1 MQGTSGQ
8 EQAQQARQRD
18 FVDVFAKCYDFKRD
32 LEVQAVGLY
41 PFFKTIEGNMGSRV
55 VIDGRE
61 VVMAGSNNYLGL
73 TRHPKVVEAAL
84 DATRKYGTSC
94 SGSRYANGTYVI
106 HVELEERL
114 AEFMGKPKALCFT
127 TGYTTNMGAISVL
140 AGRRDIILSDR
151 ENHSCIMD
159 ATQLSFA
166 ETKKYKHDD
175 MEDLERVLEASP
187 ADCGKLLV
195 TDGVFSMKGTLARLP
210 EIVKLKKKHGM
221 RIFVDDAHGVG
232 VVGKHGRGT
241 AEHYGLEAD
250 VDVVMGT
257 FSKSFAGLGGFIAGE
272 ERVISYV
279 KHHARQLIFAASMTP
294 ASVAAVTQSLKMMQS
309 EPEHLENLRKVVAKV
324 RAEFNR
330 IGYAIGDEA
339 TPIVYIKV
347 GEDIQAF
354 QFWKDL
360 LDMGVYTNPV
370 ITPGVPQGQSG
381 VRASFMAI
389 HTDKDLAR
397 VIEAFETLGKK
408 YGLIK

>member
-1 MQGTSGQ
+1 M
-8 EQAQQARQRD
+8 
-18 FVDVFAKCYDFKRD
+18 DVFAKCFEFTRD
-32 LEVQAVGLY
+32 LEVQAAGLY
-41 PFFKTIEGNMGSRV
+41 PFFKTIEGNHGSRV

-73 TRHPKVVEAAL
+73 TRHPRVVESAIK
-84 DATRKYGTSC
+84 ATNEYGTSC

-106 HVELEERL
+106 HVELEEKL
-114 AEFMGKPKALCFT
+114 ADFMDKPKALCFT

-140 AGRRDIILSDR
+140 AGRRDIIYSDR

-159 ATQLSFA
+159 ATQLTFA

-175 MEDLERVLEASP
+175 MDDLARVLENSSP
-187 ADCGKLLV
+187 DAGKLLV
-195 TDGVFSMKGTLARLP
+195 TDGVFSMKGTICRLP
-210 EIVKLKKKHGM
+210 EMVELKKKYGL

-232 VVGKHGRGT
+232 VVGPTGRGT
-241 AEHYGLEAD
+241 AEHFGLDKE

-294 ASVAAVTQSLKMMQS
+294 GSVAAVSTALDMMRS
-309 EPEHLENLRKVVAKV
+309 EPEHLEGLRTVINQV
-324 RAEFNR
+324 RGEFRR
-330 IGYAIGDEA
+330 IGYPVNDEA
-339 TPIVYIKV
+339 TPIIYVKV
-347 GEDIQAF
+347 GEDIEAF
-354 QFWKDL
+354 QFWKEL
-360 LDMGVYTNPV
+360 LELGVYTNPV

-389 HTDKDLAR
+389 HTESDIAR
-397 VIEAFETLGKK
+397 VTEAFEKLGKK
-408 YGLIK
+408 YGLLK

>member
-1 MQGTSGQ
+1 M
-8 EQAQQARQRD
+8 
-18 FVDVFAKCYDFKRD
+18 DVFAKCFEFTRD
-32 LEVQAVGLY
+32 LEVQAAGLY
-41 PFFKTIEGNMGSRV
+41 PFFKTIEGNHGSRV

-73 TRHPKVVEAAL
+73 TRHPKVVEAAVK
-84 DATRKYGTSC
+84 ATKEYGTSC

-106 HVELEERL
+106 HVELEEKL
-114 AEFMGKPKALCFT
+114 ADFMDKPKALCFT

-140 AGRRDIILSDR
+140 AGRRDIIYSDR

-159 ATQLSFA
+159 ATQLTFA

-175 MEDLERVLEASP
+175 VEDLARVLENSP
-187 ADCGKLLV
+187 PEAGKLLV
-195 TDGVFSMKGTLARLP
+195 TDGVFSMKGTICRLP
-210 EIVKLKKKHGM
+210 EFVELKKKYGL
-221 RIFVDDAHGVG
+221 RIFIDDAHGVG
-232 VVGKHGRGT
+232 VVGPTGRGT
-241 AEHYGLEAD
+241 AEHYGLDKE

-294 ASVAAVTQSLKMMQS
+294 GSVAAVSTALDLIRS
-309 EPEHLENLRKVVAKV
+309 EPEHLNNLRKVISQV
-324 RAEFNR
+324 RGEFRR
-330 IGYAIGDEA
+330 IGYPVDDEP
-339 TPIVYIKV
+339 TPIVYVKV
-347 GEDIQAF
+347 GEDIEAF

-360 LDMGVYTNPV
+360 LELGVYTNPV

-389 HTDKDLAR
+389 HTESDIAR
-397 VIEAFETLGKK
+397 VIEAFEKLGKK
-408 YGLIK
+408 YGLLK

>member
-1 MQGTSGQ
+1 
-8 EQAQQARQRD
+8 
-18 FVDVFAKCYDFKRD
+18 VDVFAKCFDFRRD
-32 LEVQAVGLY
+32 LEVQAAGLY
-41 PFFKTIEGNMGSRV
+41 PFFKTIEGNHGSRV
-55 VIDGRE
+55 VIDGTE

-73 TRHPKVVEAAL
+73 TRHPRVVEAAVK
-84 DATRKYGTSC
+84 ATKDFGTSC

-106 HVELEERL
+106 HVELEQRL
-114 AEFMGKPKALCFT
+114 AEFMGKEKALCFT

-140 AGRRDIILSDR
+140 AGRRDYILSDR

-175 MEDLERVLEASP
+175 MEDLERILDGLDKES
-187 ADCGKLLV
+187 GKLLV
-195 TDGVFSMKGTLARLP
+195 TDGVFSMKGTLSKLP
-210 EIVKLKKKHGM
+210 RIVELKKKYGM

-232 VVGKHGRGT
+232 VVGPHGRGT
-241 AEHYGLEAD
+241 AEHFGVEAD

-294 ASVAAVTQSLKMMQS
+294 ASVAAVMCSLDMMQK
-309 EPEHLENLRKVVAKV
+309 EPEHLANLHKVIKQV
-324 RAEFNR
+324 RGEFRR
-330 IGYAIGDEA
+330 IGYPVDDEA
-339 TPIVYIKV
+339 TPIVYVKV
-347 GEDIQAF
+347 GEDLEAF
-354 QFWKDL
+354 TFWKEL
-360 LDMGVYTNPV
+360 LEMGVYTNPV

-389 HTDKDLAR
+389 HTESDIAR
-397 VIEAFETLGKK
+397 VIEAFEKLGKK
-408 YGLIK
+408 YGLLK

>member
-1 MQGTSGQ
+1 M
-8 EQAQQARQRD
+8 
-18 FVDVFAKCYDFKRD
+18 DVFAKCFDFTRD
-32 LEVQAVGLY
+32 LEVQAAGLY
-41 PFFKTIEGNMGSRV
+41 PFFKTIEGNHGSRV

-73 TRHPKVVEAAL
+73 TRHPKVVEAAIE
-84 DATRKYGTSC
+84 ATRQFGTSC

-106 HVELEERL
+106 HVELEEKL
-114 AEFMGKPKALCFT
+114 ADFMGKEKALCFT
-127 TGYTTNMGAISVL
+127 TGYTTNMGTISVL

-175 MEDLERVLEASP
+175 IDDLERILEGSSP
-187 ADCGKLLV
+187 ESGKLLV
-195 TDGVFSMKGTLARLP
+195 TDGVFSMKGTLCKLP
-210 EIVKLKKKHGM
+210 RIAELKKKYGM
-221 RIFVDDAHGVG
+221 RIFIDDAHGVG
-232 VVGKHGRGT
+232 VVGKSGRGT
-241 AEHYGLEAD
+241 AEHYGLED
-250 VDVVMGT
+250 HVDVVMGT

-294 ASVAAVTQSLKMMQS
+294 ASVAAVTTSLDLMRS
-309 EPEHLENLRKVVAKV
+309 EPEHLANLRKVIKRV
-324 RAEFNR
+324 RGEFQR
-330 IGYAIGDEA
+330 IGYPVDDEP
-339 TPIVYIKV
+339 TPIVYVKV
-347 GEDIQAF
+347 GEDLEAF

-360 LDMGVYTNPV
+360 LELGVYTNPV

-389 HTDKDLAR
+389 HTESDLAR
-397 VIEAFETLGKK
+397 IIEAFETLGKK
-408 YGLIK
+408 YGLLK

>member
-1 MQGTSGQ
+1 M
-8 EQAQQARQRD
+8 
-18 FVDVFAKCYDFKRD
+18 DVFAKCFEFKRD
-32 LEVQAVGLY
+32 LEVQAAGLY
-41 PFFKTIEGNMGSRV
+41 PFFKTIEGNHGSRV
-55 VIDGRE
+55 IIDGRE

-73 TRHPKVVEAAL
+73 TRHPKVVEAAIK
-84 DATRKYGTSC
+84 ATEAFGTSC

-106 HVELEERL
+106 HVELEAKL
-114 AEFMGKPKALCFT
+114 ADFMGKEKALCFT

-175 MEDLERVLEASP
+175 MDDLERVLEASNP
-187 ADCGKLLV
+187 ESGKLLV
-195 TDGVFSMKGTLARLP
+195 TDGVFSMKGTLAKLP
-210 EIVKLKKKHGM
+210 RMVELKKKYGM

-232 VVGKHGRGT
+232 VVGPHGRGT
-241 AEHYGLEAD
+241 AEHFGVEKD

-294 ASVAAVTQSLKMMQS
+294 ASVAAVSQSLDMIRA
-309 EPEHLENLRKVVAKV
+309 EPEHLANLRKVIKAV
-324 RAEFNR
+324 RGEFKR
-330 IGYAIGDEA
+330 IGYPVDDEA
-339 TPIVYIKV
+339 TPIIYVKV
-347 GEDIQAF
+347 GEDLEAF
-354 QFWKDL
+354 TFWKEL
-360 LDMGVYTNPV
+360 LELGVYTNPV

-389 HTDKDLAR
+389 HTESDLAR
-397 VIEAFETLGKK
+397 VIEAFEKLGKK
-408 YGLIK
+408 YGLLR

>member
-1 MQGTSGQ
+1 MHRLS
-8 EQAQQARQRD
+8 EQPDAQDRRQRD
-18 FVDVFAKCYDFKRD
+18 FVDVFAKCFDFKRD

-73 TRHPKVVEAAL
+73 IRHPKVVEAAI
-84 DATRKYGTSC
+84 DATNKYGTSC

-106 HVELEERL
+106 HVDLEERL
-114 AEFMGKPKALCFT
+114 AAFMGKPKALCFT

-175 MEDLERVLEASP
+175 MEDLERVLEGSP
-187 ADCGKLLV
+187 ADSGKLLV

-210 EIVKLKKKHGM
+210 EIVKLKKRFGM
-221 RIFVDDAHGVG
+221 RIFVDDAHGMG

-241 AEHYGLEAD
+241 AEHFGLEAD

-272 ERVISYV
+272 DRVINYV

-294 ASVAAVTQSLKMMQS
+294 ASVAAVTQSLKLMQE
-309 EPEHLENLRKVVAKV
+309 EPQHLENLRTVVAKV
-324 RAEFNR
+324 RGEFNR
-330 IGYAIGDEA
+330 IGYTVGDEA

-360 LDMGVYTNPV
+360 LELGVYTNPV

-397 VIEAFETLGKK
+397 IIDAFEKLGKK

>member
-1 MQGTSGQ
+1 MQGISGQ
-8 EQAQQARQRD
+8 PQAQPARQRN

-84 DATRKYGTSC
+84 EATRKYGTSC

-114 AEFMGKPKALCFT
+114 AAFMGKPKALCFT

-175 MEDLERVLEASP
+175 IEDLERVLEGSP
-187 ADCGKLLV
+187 ADAGKLLV

-210 EIVKLKKKHGM
+210 EIVRLKKKYGM

-241 AEHYGLEAD
+241 AEHFGLEAD

-294 ASVAAVTQSLKMMQS
+294 ASVAAVTQSLKMIQS
-309 EPEHLENLRKVVAKV
+309 EPEHLDNLRKVVAKV
-324 RAEFNR
+324 RAEFKR
-330 IGYAIGDEA
+330 IGYAIGEEA

-360 LDMGVYTNPV
+360 LELGVYTNPV

-389 HTDKDLAR
+389 HNDRDLAQ
-397 VIEAFETLGKK
+397 VIEAFEKLGRK

>member
-1 MQGTSGQ
+1 M
-8 EQAQQARQRD
+8 
-18 FVDVFAKCYDFKRD
+18 DVFAKCFEFTRD
-32 LEVQAVGLY
+32 LEVQAAGLY
-41 PFFKTIEGNMGSRV
+41 PFFKTIEGNHGSRV

-73 TRHPKVVEAAL
+73 TRHPKVVEAAVK
-84 DATRKYGTSC
+84 ATKEYGTSC

-106 HVELEERL
+106 HVELEEKL
-114 AEFMGKPKALCFT
+114 ADFMDKPKALCFT

-140 AGRRDIILSDR
+140 AGRRDIIYSDR

-159 ATQLSFA
+159 ATQLTFA

-175 MEDLERVLEASP
+175 VEDLARVLENSP
-187 ADCGKLLV
+187 PEAGKLLV
-195 TDGVFSMKGTLARLP
+195 TDGVFSMKGTICRLP
-210 EIVKLKKKHGM
+210 EIVELKKKYGL
-221 RIFVDDAHGVG
+221 RIFIDDAHGVG
-232 VVGKHGRGT
+232 VVGPTGRGT
-241 AEHYGLEAD
+241 AEHYGLDKE

-294 ASVAAVTQSLKMMQS
+294 GSVAAVSTALDLIRS
-309 EPEHLENLRKVVAKV
+309 EPEHLGNLRKVISQV
-324 RAEFNR
+324 RGEFRR
-330 IGYAIGDEA
+330 IGYPVDDEP
-339 TPIVYIKV
+339 TPIVYVKV
-347 GEDIQAF
+347 GEDIEAF

-360 LDMGVYTNPV
+360 LELGVYTNPV

-389 HTDKDLAR
+389 HTESDIAR
-397 VIEAFETLGKK
+397 VIEAFEKLGKK
-408 YGLIK
+408 YGLLK

>member
-1 MQGTSGQ
+1 MHRLS
-8 EQAQQARQRD
+8 EQPDAQDRRQRD
-18 FVDVFAKCYDFKRD
+18 FVDVFAKCFDFKRD

-73 TRHPKVVEAAL
+73 TRHPKVVEAAI
-84 DATRKYGTSC
+84 DATNKYGTSC

-106 HVELEERL
+106 HVDLEERL
-114 AEFMGKPKALCFT
+114 AAFMGKPKALCFT

-175 MEDLERVLEASP
+175 MEDLERVLEGSP
-187 ADCGKLLV
+187 ADSGKLLV

-210 EIVKLKKKHGM
+210 EIVKLKKRFGM

-241 AEHYGLEAD
+241 AEHFGLEAD

-272 ERVISYV
+272 DRVINYV

-294 ASVAAVTQSLKMMQS
+294 ASVAAVTQSLKLMQE
-309 EPEHLENLRKVVAKV
+309 EPQHLENLRTVVAKV
-324 RAEFNR
+324 RGEFNR
-330 IGYAIGDEA
+330 IGYSVGDEA

-360 LDMGVYTNPV
+360 LELGVYTNPV

-397 VIEAFETLGKK
+397 IIDAFEKLGKK

>member
-1 MQGTSGQ
+1 M
-8 EQAQQARQRD
+8 
-18 FVDVFAKCYDFKRD
+18 DVFAKCFEFKRD
-32 LEVQAVGLY
+32 LEVQAAGLY
-41 PFFKTIEGNMGSRV
+41 PFFKTIEGNHGSRV
-55 VIDGRE
+55 IIDGRE

-73 TRHPKVVEAAL
+73 TRHPKVVEAAIK
-84 DATRKYGTSC
+84 ATQDFGTSC

-106 HVELEERL
+106 HVELEEKL
-114 AEFMGKPKALCFT
+114 ADFMGKEKALCFT

-175 MEDLERVLEASP
+175 MDDLERVLEASNP
-187 ADCGKLLV
+187 ESGKLLV
-195 TDGVFSMKGTLARLP
+195 TDGVFSMKGTLAKLP
-210 EIVKLKKKHGM
+210 RMVELKKKYGM

-232 VVGKHGRGT
+232 VIDPHGCGT
-241 AEHYGLEAD
+241 AEHFGVEKD

-272 ERVISYV
+272 ERGISDV

-294 ASVAAVTQSLKMMQS
+294 ASVAAVSQSLDMIRA
-309 EPEHLENLRKVVAKV
+309 EPEHLANLRKVIKSV
-324 RAEFNR
+324 RGEFKR
-330 IGYAIGDEA
+330 IGYPVDDEA
-339 TPIVYIKV
+339 TPIIYVKV
-347 GEDIQAF
+347 GEDLEAF
-354 QFWKDL
+354 TFWKEL
-360 LDMGVYTNPV
+360 LELGAYTNPV

-389 HTDKDLAR
+389 HTESDLAR
-397 VIEAFETLGKK
+397 VIEAFEKLGKK
-408 YGLIK
+408 YGLLR

>member
-1 MQGTSGQ
+1 M
-8 EQAQQARQRD
+8 
-18 FVDVFAKCYDFKRD
+18 DVFAKCFDFTRD
-32 LEVQAVGLY
+32 LEVQAAGLY
-41 PFFKTIEGNMGSRV
+41 PFFKTIEGNHGSRV

-73 TRHPKVVEAAL
+73 TRHPKVVEAAIE
-84 DATRKYGTSC
+84 ATRQFGTSC

-106 HVELEERL
+106 HVELEEKL
-114 AEFMGKPKALCFT
+114 ADFMGKEKALCFT
-127 TGYTTNMGAISVL
+127 TGYTTNMGTISVL

-175 MEDLERVLEASP
+175 IDDLERILEGSSP
-187 ADCGKLLV
+187 ESGKLLV
-195 TDGVFSMKGTLARLP
+195 TDGVFSMKGTLCKLP
-210 EIVKLKKKHGM
+210 RIVELKKKYGM
-221 RIFVDDAHGVG
+221 RIFIDDAHGVG
-232 VVGKHGRGT
+232 VVGKNGRGT
-241 AEHYGLEAD
+241 AEHYGLD
-250 VDVVMGT
+250 DQVDVVMGT

-294 ASVAAVTQSLKMMQS
+294 ASVAAVNMSLDLMRS
-309 EPEHLENLRKVVAKV
+309 EPEHLANLRKVIKSV
-324 RAEFNR
+324 RGEFQR
-330 IGYAIGDEA
+330 IGYPVDDEP
-339 TPIVYIKV
+339 TPIVYVKV
-347 GEDIQAF
+347 GEDLEAF

-360 LDMGVYTNPV
+360 LELGVYTNPV

-389 HTDKDLAR
+389 HTESDLAR
-397 VIEAFETLGKK
+397 IIEAFETLGKK
-408 YGLIK
+408 YGLLK

>member
-1 MQGTSGQ
+1 
-8 EQAQQARQRD
+8 
-18 FVDVFAKCYDFKRD
+18 VDVFAKCFEFTRD
-32 LEVQAVGLY
+32 LEVQAAGLY
-41 PFFKTIEGNMGSRV
+41 PFFKTIEGNHGSRV

-73 TRHPKVVEAAL
+73 TRHPKVVEAAVK
-84 DATRKYGTSC
+84 ATKEYGTSC

-106 HVELEERL
+106 HVELEEKL
-114 AEFMGKPKALCFT
+114 ADFMDKPKALCFT

-140 AGRRDIILSDR
+140 AGRRDIIYSDR

-159 ATQLSFA
+159 ATQLTFA

-175 MEDLERVLEASP
+175 VEDLARVLENSP
-187 ADCGKLLV
+187 PEAGKLLV
-195 TDGVFSMKGTLARLP
+195 TDGVFSMKGTICRLP
-210 EIVKLKKKHGM
+210 EIVELKKKYGL
-221 RIFVDDAHGVG
+221 RIFIDDAHGVG
-232 VVGKHGRGT
+232 VVGPTGRGT
-241 AEHYGLEAD
+241 AEHYGLDKE

-294 ASVAAVTQSLKMMQS
+294 GSVAAVSTALDLIRS
-309 EPEHLENLRKVVAKV
+309 EPEHLGNLRKVISQV
-324 RAEFNR
+324 RGEFRR
-330 IGYAIGDEA
+330 IGYPVDDEP
-339 TPIVYIKV
+339 TPIVYVKV
-347 GEDIQAF
+347 GEDIEAF

-360 LDMGVYTNPV
+360 LELGVYTNPV

-389 HTDKDLAR
+389 HTESDIAR
-397 VIEAFETLGKK
+397 VIEAFEKLGKK
-408 YGLIK
+408 YGLLK

>member
-1 MQGTSGQ
+1 
-8 EQAQQARQRD
+8 
-18 FVDVFAKCYDFKRD
+18 VDVFAKCFDFTRD
-32 LEVQAVGLY
+32 LEVQAAGLY
-41 PFFKTIEGNMGSRV
+41 PFFKTIEGNHGSRV

-73 TRHPKVVEAAL
+73 TRHPKVVEAAVN
-84 DATRKYGTSC
+84 ATKEYGTSC

-106 HVELEERL
+106 HVELEEKL
-114 AEFMGKPKALCFT
+114 ADFMDKPKALCFT

-140 AGRRDIILSDR
+140 AGRRDIIYSDR

-159 ATQLSFA
+159 ATQLTFA

-175 MEDLERVLEASP
+175 VEDLARVLENSP
-187 ADCGKLLV
+187 PEAGKLLV
-195 TDGVFSMKGTLARLP
+195 TDGVFSMKGTICRLP
-210 EIVKLKKKHGM
+210 EFVELKKKYGL
-221 RIFVDDAHGVG
+221 RIFIDDAHGVG
-232 VVGKHGRGT
+232 VVGPTGRGT
-241 AEHYGLEAD
+241 AEHYGLDKE

-294 ASVAAVTQSLKMMQS
+294 GSVAAVSTALDLIRN
-309 EPEHLENLRKVVAKV
+309 EPEHLGNLRKVISQV
-324 RAEFNR
+324 RGEFRR
-330 IGYAIGDEA
+330 IGYPVDDEP
-339 TPIVYIKV
+339 TPIVYVKV
-347 GEDIQAF
+347 GEDIEAF

-360 LDMGVYTNPV
+360 LELGVYTNPV

-389 HTDKDLAR
+389 HTESDIAR
-397 VIEAFETLGKK
+397 VIEAFEKLGKK
-408 YGLIK
+408 YGLLK